1 MTVLA
6 QNGNSDDYYLF
17 PIRPNLRNT
26 LAGTMG
32 ELRSTHFHTGIDI
45 RTGGVIGLPVYAA
58 ADGYIS
64 RITVL
69 TGGYGLAVYILHP
82 NGHTTVYAHL
92 SRFKEDI
99 ERFVRI
105 EQYKRQKFEIKNLI
119 PGKNQFI
126 IKKGDTIAYSGNT
139 GSSAG
144 PHLHFD
150 IRNPNHDL
158 LNPLDFNFEEIVDE
172 IPPVARTLA
181 FTTFGIDSRV
191 NGQFG
196 RLVFEL
202 DRKGINFY
210 LKDTINLWGEIGL
223 EIYAYDRQNNT
234 GNRTG
239 IQEIEVQLDS
249 VPVFK
254 QTIETFKFSDQRYIH
269 LHSNFQ
275 VKQSIG
281 RLYDNLYVEDGNKL
295 RFYDSGEGIMKFN
308 RNQKLYNGKI
318 TLIDSYRNTSEVNF
332 VLRSANKFIKQPTEI
347 IPPTKDDYFIKDN
360 TLVILAKSDSA
371 MQFSSPVFYIDG
383 EKFPAREIISRD
395 YKRTQVLW
403 DLKSALPDSA
413 IICNSKIYFNFSA
426 MVPSNLSFDFYSKN
440 IDLHFFENSLF
451 DTLYLETNYKF
462 SKTDNLELFQI
473 HNNSHP
479 IQRYVRATMKP
490 KLKYADQEKYQVYY
504 YYGNDNYGFIGG
516 DWVGDK
522 IEFNMT
528 EFGAYTILKDSVSP
542 EVYPLDVSKN
552 SLAFRIRD
560 ELSGIGSFR
569 GTINGK
575 WILLSYD
582 YKKKLIW
589 WDKLNEDDNLE
600 GNLVVTVKDKAS
612 NVTTFKRKI
621 K

>member
-1 MTVLA
+1 MSVFA
-6 QNGNSDDYYLF
+6 QNGNGDDYYLF
-17 PIRPNLRNT
+17 PIRPNLQNT

-32 ELRSTHFHTGIDI
+32 ELRATHFHTGIDI
-45 RTGGVIGLPVYAA
+45 RTGGREGLPVHAA
-58 ADGYIS
+58 ANGYIS

-69 TGGYGLAVYILHP
+69 TGGYGSAVYILHP

-92 SRFKEDI
+92 SRFKENI
-99 ERFVRI
+99 ARFVRT
-105 EQYKRQKFEIKNLI
+105 EQYKRQKFELNIF
-119 PGKNQFI
+119 PGKHQFTVT
-126 IKKGDTIAYSGNT
+126 KGDTIAYSGNS

-158 LNPLDFNFEEIVDE
+158 LNPLDFNFEEIVDG

-202 DRKGINFY
+202 DRKGTNFY

-223 EIYAYDRQNNT
+223 ELYAYDRQNNT

-239 IQEIEVQLDS
+239 IQEIEVQIDS
-249 VPVFK
+249 VSIYK
-254 QTIETFKFSDQRYIH
+254 QTIDTIKFSDQRYIH
-269 LHSNFQ
+269 VHSNFK
-275 VKQSIG
+275 VKKSIG
-281 RLYDNLYVEDGNKL
+281 RLYDNLYVDDGNKL
-295 RFYDSGEGIMKFN
+295 RFYDSGDGVIKIN
-308 RNQKLYNGKI
+308 SLQKLYHGKI
-318 TLIDSYRNTSEVNF
+318 KLIDGYGNTSEVNF
-332 VLRSANKFIKQPTEI
+332 VLRGANKIIEQSTEI
-347 IPPTKDDYFIKDN
+347 IPTIKDSYLIKDN
-360 TLVILAKSDSA
+360 TLVVLPKSDST
-371 MQFSSPVFYIDG
+371 MQFSSPVFYVDG

-403 DLKSALPDSA
+403 DLKSGLPDSA
-413 IICNSKIYFNFSA
+413 IICNSKKYFNFRA
-426 MVPSNLSFDFYSKN
+426 MVPSNLSFDFFSKN
-440 IDLHFFENSLF
+440 IDLQFFKHSLF

-462 SKTDNLELFQI
+462 SKIDSLELFQI
-473 HNNSHP
+473 HNNSQP
-479 IQRYVRATMKP
+479 VFRYLKATVKP
-490 KLKYADQEKYQVYY
+490 KIKYPDPEKYQIYY
-504 YYGNDNYGFIGG
+504 YYGNDNYGFVGG

-522 IEFNMT
+522 IEFNLT
-528 EFGAYTILKDSVSP
+528 EFGTYTILKDSVSP
-542 EVYPLDVSKN
+542 EVYPLDVSKG

-560 ELSGIGSFR
+560 EHSGIHSFK

-575 WILLSYD
+575 WLLLSYD
-582 YKKKLIW
+582 YKKKRIW

-600 GNLVVTVKDKAS
+600 GDLVVTVEDNAG

-621 K
+621 E